1 MTPKEIAS
9 LSEDERSSL
18 CAEIRDKILD
28 VVSKNGGHLASNLGV
43 VELTVALLSVF
54 DYTEDQIIFDVGHQS
69 YAYKLLT
76 GRFDQFDTLRKK
88 GGISGFPRRSESPYD
103 HFDTGHSATSVSAAV
118 GMYRAND
125 LSGKNNHVIAI
136 IGDGAMT
143 GGPAYEA
150 INDLG
155 HTKDRVI
162 VILNDNTMSISENV
176 GGLSKHLSKVRMS
189 SRYLKVKR
197 KTEIFLTEKIPVLGK
212 PIVAVMLALKD
223 FFRFLIYR
231 KKPTI
236 FEELGLVYYGPVDG
250 HNTKELIN
258 ALNAVKNIN
267 APVLLHVCTKKG
279 RGYKFAE
286 KDPSNYHGVS
296 PFDIKNGVSTKEPG
310 TINSF
315 TDCFSDNIIK
325 IANKNRN
332 VVAVCAAMAG
342 GTGLTEFQNRYPT
355 RFYDCGIA
363 EEHCVTMA
371 SGLAI
376 GNMIPVVAI
385 YSSFLQRAYDQ
396 ILEDCCFMKT
406 HVVFCLDRAG
416 FVGAD
421 GHTHNG
427 LFDISYMMAM
437 PEMTLFVP
445 CDYEDMQLCLDHSIN
460 KMNSPVTIRYSKS
473 SEYKLDIEHDIH
485 KPRVLNKYG
494 KDFAI
499 ITCGPIQK
507 QVDQAF
513 EILKDKGYRG
523 ININLCK
530 INPIDIADVMEL
542 IKDIKVVFTVEEGI
556 VHGGFGSHLSSDL
569 LENGYMGHV
578 WNIGVKDPMIRCG
591 TLDEQFK
598 EAGLDPDS
606 IVETILKVAGR

>member
-125 LSGKNNHVIAI
+125 LRGKNNHVIAI

-212 PIVAVMLALKD
+212 PIVAVMLAIKD

-231 KKPTI
+231 KKI
-236 FEELGLVYYGPVDG
+236 
-250 HNTKELIN
+250 H
-258 ALNAVKNIN
+258 
-267 APVLLHVCTKKG
+267 
-279 RGYKFAE
+279 
-286 KDPSNYHGVS
+286 S
-296 PFDIKNGVSTKEPG
+296 PAK
-310 TINSF
+310 
-315 TDCFSDNIIK
+315 
-325 IANKNRN
+325 
-332 VVAVCAAMAG
+332 
-342 GTGLTEFQNRYPT
+342 
-355 RFYDCGIA
+355 
-363 EEHCVTMA
+363 
-371 SGLAI
+371 
-376 GNMIPVVAI
+376 
-385 YSSFLQRAYDQ
+385 
-396 ILEDCCFMKT
+396 
-406 HVVFCLDRAG
+406 
-416 FVGAD
+416 
-421 GHTHNG
+421 
-427 LFDISYMMAM
+427 
-437 PEMTLFVP
+437 
-445 CDYEDMQLCLDHSIN
+445 
-460 KMNSPVTIRYSKS
+460 
-473 SEYKLDIEHDIH
+473 
-485 KPRVLNKYG
+485 
-494 KDFAI
+494 
-499 ITCGPIQK
+499 
-507 QVDQAF
+507 
-513 EILKDKGYRG
+513 
-523 ININLCK
+523 
-530 INPIDIADVMEL
+530 
-542 IKDIKVVFTVEEGI
+542 
-556 VHGGFGSHLSSDL
+556 
-569 LENGYMGHV
+569 
-578 WNIGVKDPMIRCG
+578 
-591 TLDEQFK
+591 
-598 EAGLDPDS
+598 
-606 IVETILKVAGR
+606 